1 MHSDFA
7 TIIGS
12 IGVSFLL
19 LAFFLN
25 IIKVLRAESY
35 PYILLNIVG
44 GTLAAYSS
52 YLIEFLPF
60 VILESTWAAV
70 ALVALVRK
78 LIGKNAAA
86 SPAH

>member
-1 MHSDFA
+1 MNSDFA

-12 IGVSFLL
+12 VGVTLLL

-35 PYILLNIVG
+35 PYILLNIIG
-44 GTLAAYSS
+44 GALAAYSS

-70 ALVALVRK
+70 ALVALFRK
-78 LIGKNAAA
+78 LIGKSAAA